1 MHIPFSCQ
9 HLSSSAPLFCSPVLR
24 NFLKY
29 LPILTVSTFSSPLDS
44 NPFQSKFMLTTT
56 KLFSSEL
63 PTISTVVSVRTFLLP
78 YLIWTLRS
86 MGIVDQLVLPETS
99 DFQNT
104 RTSWL
109 SSYMSGYSFSVLFAS
124 FLFLCFYMLPIL
136 NIYFLSPLL
145 YLPSFLYFQR
155 LANVL
160 YEYNSQIYVFNTL
173 SSLLSSRFAYS
184 VASLMF
190 PLDVL

>member
-1 MHIPFSCQ
+1 MHIHAHSAMHIPFSCQ

-44 NPFQSKFMLTTT
+44 NPFQSKFMLATT

-86 MGIVDQLVLPETS
+86 TGHSWPVSPSWNIWFPKHQNLLAFFLHVWLFFFSLVCQFFVPVLLHVTNTQHILPKSSSLSSKFSLFPETS
-99 DFQNT
+99 
-104 RTSWL
+104 
-109 SSYMSGYSFSVLFAS
+109 
-124 FLFLCFYMLPIL
+124 
-136 NIYFLSPLL
+136 
-145 YLPSFLYFQR
+145 
-155 LANVL
+155 
-160 YEYNSQIYVFNTL
+160 
-173 SSLLSSRFAYS
+173 
-184 VASLMF
+184 
-190 PLDVL
+190 